1 MDQALFLETLKA
13 IVTVAKTENNYMTKE
28 QVKNYLTESGLEL
41 EEEKYVFVYQ
51 YLGENG
57 VAVEGFDFKPVGKQ
71 TEEENQQETVWND
84 NDENDHNY
92 NNDNKYN
99 GSRHD
104 KEISSGSLEAY
115 VTGTASNPAS
125 KMETPKKE
133 TYDTFVSEY
142 DNIPKDGNPL
152 ENGNVSKTGNLL
164 DIGNVLE
171 NGNTLENGNVL
182 EAGNPLEN
190 GNVVKAGNPSD
201 NGSISEED
209 SVYLKMYLDDLKGIP
224 VLSENEKRTLWTEIK
239 NGKET
244 AKQPFMNGYFHE
256 VVEIAKQYRNKGA
269 NMEDLIQEGNMALLM
284 AFESIMELD
293 TMEQADGYL
302 KDSIKEGIEQLID
315 AEVIDSDWEHTVL
328 AKVNLIHEAAKYLAE
343 ELGRAATV
351 QELAEYTK
359 MSEEE
364 IEDARQLSKDVL

>member
-41 EEEKYVFVYQ
+41 EEEKFVFVYQ

-71 TEEENQQETVWND
+71 IEEENQQETVWND
-84 NDENDHNY
+84 NDENENKY
-92 NNDNKYN
+92 NNENEYNNNKYN

-104 KEISSGSLEAY
+104 NETSSGSLEAY

-125 KMETPKKE
+125 KMETPEKE

-142 DNIPKDGNPL
+142 DNIPKDGN
-152 ENGNVSKTGNLL
+152 
-164 DIGNVLE
+164 
-171 NGNTLENGNVL
+171 TLENGNASKDGYSL
-182 EAGNPLEN
+182 GN
-190 GNVVKAGNPSD
+190 GNASKD
-201 NGSISEED
+201 NISSENSNISEED
-209 SVYLKMYLDDLKGIP
+209 SVYLKMYLNDLEGIP

-244 AKQPFMNGYFHE
+244 AKQPFMNGYLHE

-284 AFESIMELD
+284 AFESITELN

-359 MSEEE
+359 MSEGE

>member
-1 MDQALFLETLKA
+1 MNQALFLETLKA

-28 QVKNYLTESGLEL
+28 QVKNYLEDSGVEL
-41 EEEKYVFVYQ
+41 EEEKLVFVYQ

-57 VAVEGFDFKPVGKQ
+57 VAVEGFDFKPVGKMA
-71 TEEENQQETVWND
+71 EEEQQEAVWN
-84 NDENDHNY
+84 ENDSNDDSSDDKGSSY
-92 NNDNKYN
+92 DNKT
-99 GSRHD
+99 
-104 KEISSGSLEAY
+104 SSGSLEAY

-125 KMETPKKE
+125 KMETVKKDV
-133 TYDTFVSEY
+133 YDTSVSEY
-142 DNIPKDGNPL
+142 GDVLEHNNVSKNSGISENDNT
-152 ENGNVSKTGNLL
+152 SKTGNSP
-164 DIGNVLE
+164 DHSN
-171 NGNTLENGNVL
+171 
-182 EAGNPLEN
+182 
-190 GNVVKAGNPSD
+190 
-201 NGSISEED
+201 ISEED
-209 SVYLKMYLDDLKGIP
+209 SIYLKMYLDDLEGLP

-269 NMEDLIQEGNMALLM
+269 NMEDLIQEGNMALLL
-284 AFESIMELD
+284 AFENMMDLD

-364 IEDARQLSKDVL
+364 IEDAGQLSKDVL